1 MMKKIC
7 TLLVAI
13 CLLQGAQAQFT
24 IKGQLKNYDN
34 KPVVIRV
41 FENGVSHLAQ
51 KVETNKDGFF
61 SYTFPK
67 AYKGLINLSLNRG
80 GYQVFADNKDINLS
94 LDVNDPNHSVQY
106 TGGINKEHQEY
117 INYQNYLNIRDKSLA
132 GLMTFYKPE
141 QEFYK
146 ALEKESQ
153 RISNMPAFEV
163 KNPDLKYYL
172 TIQELIEKNAEQPGA
187 ANEEIKSHLVK
198 DGENLENF
206 GFLRDLT
213 SQYLIG
219 ASRPAATR
227 EQAEQLIA
235 QATDDLLDAVGEDT
249 SRGQSVLLTVINL
262 MQASNF
268 KDLAQKYTDRAAAL
282 TCEINP
288 ELKALLK
295 GSNNIQV
302 GKTAPNIVF
311 KSPVNGK
318 KSLYDIKADKKLIVF
333 WGSWCGH
340 CQHEMPYLKE
350 FYQEFKK
357 SGGEILAFAVD
368 LQKEDYLP
376 YVKDAGWYNY
386 SDLLKWDSPIVKE
399 FAVDGTPTM
408 ILLDK
413 NNKILKIGSRAAQ
426 FNEYFK

>member
-13 CLLQGAQAQFT
+13 SLLQIAQAQFT

-41 FENGVSHLAQ
+41 FENGVSQLAQ

-67 AYKGLINLSLNRG
+67 AYKGLINLNLNRG

-117 INYQNYLNIRDKSLA
+117 LNYQNYLNIKDKSLA

-146 ALEKESQ
+146 ALEKESK

-172 TIQELIEKNAEQPGA
+172 SIQELIKNTEQTGG
-187 ANEEIKSHLVK
+187 ANEKIKNHLVK

-213 SQYLIG
+213 SQYLIA
-219 ASRPAATR
+219 ASRPATTR
-227 EQAEQLIA
+227 EQAVQLIA

-249 SRGQSVLLTVINL
+249 PRGQSVLLTVINL

-268 KDLAQKYTDRAAAL
+268 KELAQKYTDRAAAL

-295 GSNNIQV
+295 GSSAIQV

-340 CQHEMPYLKE
+340 CQHEMPYLKD
-350 FYQEFKK
+350 FYQKFKK

-386 SDLLKWDSPIVKE
+386 SDLLKWDSPVVKE